1 VLWNRLVFARAVQ
14 MDLNAWVKLKYG
26 RRVDPE
32 SEPGVLS
39 AADAEIYRPLLLERM
54 ARAVRVPWQII
65 TLRRTRQR
73 WNARRDERRD
83 RFLRD

>member
-1 VLWNRLVFARAVQ
+1 MFARAVQ

-39 AADAEIYRPLLLERM
+39 APDAAIYRPLLLERI
-54 ARAVRVPWQII
+54 ARAVRVPWQNI
-65 TLRRTRQR
+65 TLRRARQR
-73 WNARRDERRD
+73 WNARRDKDRD
-83 RFLRD
+83 